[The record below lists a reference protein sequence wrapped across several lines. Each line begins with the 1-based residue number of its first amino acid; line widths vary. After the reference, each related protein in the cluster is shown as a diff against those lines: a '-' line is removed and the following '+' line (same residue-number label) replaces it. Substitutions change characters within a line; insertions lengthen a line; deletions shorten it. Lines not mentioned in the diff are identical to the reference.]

1 MTDIVVFLVVLIA
14 VNPLN
19 ALQVPFT
26 CLDLSRELQQCVDL
40 IAIEELLE
48 ISKAYL
54 AQDEHFQTVMKLMN
68 SNESKQWVQDVEQA
82 PEFKVLLNYTQ
93 GNGFDVNSVVNN
105 FNKALSIRPLTSRI
119 TAYLTP
125 YKVTGGING
134 YMEDTASLISM
145 DDLTRLYEDKIEHAK
160 VFRDFVHEVVLN
172 KYLTFYMSI
181 FSNKNFLQVGQ
192 QVVNAGFNIE
202 IFQALSPFLL
212 IISIAV

>member
-93 GNGFDVNSVVNN
+93 GNGFDVNSVV
-105 FNKALSIRPLTSRI
+105 
-119 TAYLTP
+119 
-125 YKVTGGING
+125 TGGING

>member
-82 PEFKVLLNYTQ
+82 PEF
-93 GNGFDVNSVVNN
+93 
-105 FNKALSIRPLTSRI
+105 
-119 TAYLTP
+119 
-125 YKVTGGING
+125 KVTGGING